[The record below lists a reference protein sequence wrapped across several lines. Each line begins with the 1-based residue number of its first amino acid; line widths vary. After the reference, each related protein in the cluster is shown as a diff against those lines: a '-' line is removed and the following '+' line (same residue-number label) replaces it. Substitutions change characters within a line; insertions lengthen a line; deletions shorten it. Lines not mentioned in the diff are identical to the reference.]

1 MASPKKRKV
10 RKQIGRV
17 LAKGGTATEATF
29 GGAGTPATAAQ
40 LENLLEI
47 GLFGHDGDGGF
58 THGST
63 GSKLKNNHAGA
74 SLAEDAGLETLAEV
88 AARYETANWDTRATR
103 FYLTDDTTAVGMA
116 AGAGNRATANA
127 GILHCPAGPDAQT
140 VPKLEDVSNGSAIDF
155 HLRPTT
161 WVDGARTLI
170 IFWESGDANTS
181 INFRNADNGTS
192 ITTKSGVNAAGAN
205 SFELACSAD
214 NDTDGIIIRVTSTGT
229 GTTALAGW
237 QVAWDNVAD

>member
-29 GGAGTPATAAQ
+29 GGANTPATAAQ

-58 THGST
+58 THGT
-63 GSKLKNNHAGA
+63 VGSKLKNSPSGA
-74 SLAEDAGLETLAEV
+74 SLEEDAGLETLAEV

-103 FYLTDDTTAVGMA
+103 YYLTDDTTAEGMSA
-116 AGAGNRATANA
+116 ATKSTANA

-155 HLRPTT
+155 HLRPT
-161 WVDGARTLI
+161 
-170 IFWESGDANTS
+170 
-181 INFRNADNGTS
+181 INGH
-192 ITTKSGVNAAGAN
+192 
-205 SFELACSAD
+205 
-214 NDTDGIIIRVTSTGT
+214 
-229 GTTALAGW
+229 
-237 QVAWDNVAD
+237 